1 MRRVVRGFRLMVSQG
16 LILSMNVV
24 ELLMKI
30 MLVIEEGCMIIG
42 GLLSLII
49 LCDDGEEG
57 FLIGI
62 IFYFL

>member
-1 MRRVVRGFRLMVSQG
+1 MVSQG
-16 LILSMNVV
+16 LILLMNVV

-42 GLLSLII
+42 GLLSLI

>member
-42 GLLSLII
+42 GLLSLI

>member
-16 LILSMNVV
+16 LLMNVV

-42 GLLSLII
+42 GLLSLI

>member
-1 MRRVVRGFRLMVSQG
+1 MVSQG

>member
-1 MRRVVRGFRLMVSQG
+1 MVSQG
-16 LILSMNVV
+16 LLMNVV

-42 GLLSLII
+42 GLLSLI
-49 LCDDGEEG
+49 CDGEEG
-57 FLIGI
+57 FLLGI

>member
-1 MRRVVRGFRLMVSQG
+1 MVSQG
-16 LILSMNVV
+16 LLMNVV
-24 ELLMKI
+24 ELLMKII

-42 GLLSLII
+42 GLLSLI